1 MKKWLYVIVALAAI
15 GLLSRLPHPS
25 RDISKLEPV
34 QAVYV
39 YMEAGELHIET
50 DTGDHGSG
58 KTLAE
63 ATDDMKAASDG
74 EIFLET
80 AEFLILAPG
89 VPIASDF
96 YDLLRPDCKVC
107 TTFEPPDLPAAAQ
120 YLSLHTPKTTLAH
133 LASKKGT

>member
-1 MKKWLYVIVALAAI
+1 MKKWLYVIGALAAI

-34 QAVYV
+34 QAVYL
-39 YMEAGELHIET
+39 YREAEELHIET

-58 KTLAE
+58 KNLTE
-63 ATDDMKAASDG
+63 ATENMKANSDG

-80 AEFLILAPG
+80 AEFLILSPDI
-89 VPIASDF
+89 PITEEF
-96 YDLLRPDCKVC
+96 YEHLRPDCKVC
-107 TTFEPPDLPAAAQ
+107 ITWQTPDLPAAAQ

-133 LASKKGT
+133 LRSRAQ